1 MMRCCAP
8 GPNLAACVLVLSA
21 FSVAGCA
28 TSRLPQLQHQ
38 PPRSYALPAAQTGF
52 LDEYGDQIEAGI
64 AAGESAYWLLDRGD
78 LAFRA
83 RLALAD
89 LAVSTLDIQY
99 FIWEPDET
107 GRLLAQRVIHAADR
121 GVRVRLL
128 LDDILLTK
136 RDAEIAGL
144 DYHPNIEVRVFNP
157 WRGRNGSAFSKALEF
172 LRRVDQLNHRM
183 HNKTYVADNRFAI
196 VGGRNIGNRYFGL
209 NQAFVQNDL
218 DIMMA
223 GPLVA
228 DVSASFDD
236 YWNSDNVYTGNYF
249 VNNRDPEQLYRD
261 LNRVIDTVV
270 EERSE
275 LLRSFLSD
283 GEAWHAQ
290 FRFFA
295 ATVESGP
302 GQLVYD
308 SPQIHDTRPVRI
320 RQGLSAL
327 LRDAEREVLI
337 SSPYFIPD
345 HAFCEEVRWL
355 TGRGVR
361 VAVVTN
367 SLASNNNPI
376 AHTGYKYWRRAV
388 IEAGAE
394 LYELR
399 VDAKIKAY
407 YGTAPITPDRLGLHS
422 KAIVVDRRQVYIGS
436 ANLDPRSLSVNTELG
451 IIAEGEG
458 IAGRLS
464 DLIDRDM
471 RPENAWRLT
480 LDERNGLV
488 WTNSEQVVRR
498 QPAKGFG
505 QRSAEA
511 ILDFLPLKGL
521 L

>member
-1 MMRCCAP
+1 MRCGGQELTHSRWALL
-8 GPNLAACVLVLSA
+8 LAAI
-21 FSVAGCA
+21 SVAGCA
-28 TSRLPQLQHQ
+28 TSRLPQREAQ
-38 PPRSYALPAAQTGF
+38 PAHSYALPAAEDGF

-64 AAGESAYWLLDRGD
+64 AQGESAYWLLDRGD

-83 RLALAD
+83 RLALTD

-99 FIWEPDET
+99 FIWEADET
-107 GRLLAQRVIHAADR
+107 GRLLAQRVIRAADR

-144 DYHPNIEVRVFNP
+144 DHHPNIEVRVFNP

-172 LRRVDQLNHRM
+172 LTRVDQLNHRM

-218 DIMMA
+218 DVMMA
-223 GPLVA
+223 GPLVT

-236 YWNSDNVYTGNYF
+236 YWNSDNVYTGDYF
-249 VNNRDPEQLYRD
+249 ANNRDAGQLYED
-261 LNRVIDTVV
+261 LNLVIDRVV
-270 EERSE
+270 QERAH
-275 LLRSFLSD
+275 LLQSFLYETD
-283 GEAWHAQ
+283 AWHSQ
-290 FRFFA
+290 LDFFVA
-295 ATVESGP
+295 SAESGP
-302 GQLVYD
+302 GELVYD
-308 SPQIHDTRPVRI
+308 SPRIQDTRPVQL
-320 RQGLSAL
+320 RQGLSDL
-327 LRDAEREVLI
+327 MRGAEQEVLI

-355 TGRGVR
+355 TSQGVR

-367 SLASNNNPI
+367 SLASNNNPV

-399 VDAKIKAY
+399 TDAEAKDY
-407 YGTAPITPDRLGLHS
+407 YGTVPVVPDRLGLHS

-458 IAGRLS
+458 LAGRLS
-464 DLIDRDM
+464 SLIYRDM

-480 LDERNGLV
+480 LNENNSII
-488 WTNSEQVVRR
+488 WTNSEEVVRQ
-498 QPAKGFG
+498 QPAKGLK
-505 QRSAEA
+505 QRGAEA
-511 ILDFLPLKGL
+511 ILDLLPLKRL

>member
-1 MMRCCAP
+1 MTYGGYQPSLSR
-8 GPNLAACVLVLSA
+8 AALLLWAVSL
-21 FSVAGCA
+21 AGCA
-28 TSRLPQLQHQ
+28 TSRLARQEA
-38 PPRSYALPAAQTGF
+38 PPAQSYALPAAEDGF
-52 LDEYGDQIEAGI
+52 LDEYGDQVEAVI
-64 AAGESAYWLLDRGD
+64 AEGDSAYWLLDRGD
-78 LAFRA
+78 LALNA
-83 RLALAD
+83 RLALTE

-107 GRLLAQRVIHAADR
+107 GRLLAQRVIRAADR

-144 DYHPNIEVRVFNP
+144 DHHPNIEVRVFNP
-157 WRGRNGSAFSKALEF
+157 WRGRNGSAVSKAFEF
-172 LRRVDQLNHRM
+172 LTRVDQLNHRM

-223 GPLVA
+223 GPLVS
-228 DVSASFDD
+228 DVSTSFDD
-236 YWNSDNVYTGNYF
+236 YWNSDNVYTGDYF
-249 VNNRDPEQLYRD
+249 ANNRDPEELYAN
-261 LNRVIDTVV
+261 LNLLIDRVV
-270 EERSE
+270 EERAD
-275 LLRSFLSD
+275 LLQSFLSESD
-283 GEAWHAQ
+283 AWHSQ
-290 FRFFA
+290 FQYFVA
-295 ATVESGP
+295 SVESGP
-302 GQLVYD
+302 GEIYYD
-308 SPQIHDTRPVRI
+308 SPRIQETRPVQL
-320 RQGLSAL
+320 RQGLDDL
-327 LRDAEREVLI
+327 MRGAEQEVLI

-355 TGRGVR
+355 TDQGVR

-367 SLASNNNPI
+367 SLASNNNPV
-376 AHTGYKYWRRAV
+376 AHTGYKDWRRAV

-399 VDAKIKAY
+399 MDAEAKEY

-422 KAIVVDRRQVYIGS
+422 KAIVVDRHQVYIGS

-451 IIAEGEG
+451 LIAEGHG
-458 IAGRLS
+458 LADRLS
-464 DLIDRDM
+464 SLIFRDM

-480 LDERNGLV
+480 LNDNDSIV
-488 WTNSEQVVRR
+488 WTNSEEVVRR
-498 QPAKGFG
+498 QPAKGFK

-511 ILDFLPLKGL
+511 ILDLLPLKRL